1 MLPKVTS
8 EGLSFMS
15 NYCAYHRHNRHETSD
30 CMELKNQIQDL
41 IDDGI
46 IQISKLSSTRDST
59 LKKDKHHETKS
70 SNGSNATSTS
80 SNMPSPTKAS
90 NLSSMPPPKKAPNS
104 SAIDYVYL
112 QGLPL
117 KETQANLDLATSLSH
132 TSQTKDPKPSC
143 ATTPIIPTPT
153 STSLSLQEPTMQT
166 PHPTLSLE
174 LVSCQEDY
182 LNNEET
188 SVDQDQDSFIPFQIF
203 QDLVPPSQEPHS
215 SPSPISCTSTKQDH
229 DISST
234 IPKEIINDQE

>member
-1 MLPKVTS
+1 
-8 EGLSFMS
+8 
-15 NYCAYHRHNRHETSD
+15 
-30 CMELKNQIQDL
+30 MELKNQIQDL

-46 IQISKLSSTRDST
+46 IRITTEDST
-59 LKKDKHHETKS
+59 LKKDKHHKTKS

-90 NLSSMPPPKKAPNS
+90 KLSSIPPPNKTPTS
-104 SAIDYVYL
+104 PAIYDEYP
-112 QGLPL
+112 QELPL

-174 LVSCQEDY
+174 LV
-182 LNNEET
+182 
-188 SVDQDQDSFIPFQIF
+188 
-203 QDLVPPSQEPHS
+203 
-215 SPSPISCTSTKQDH
+215 
-229 DISST
+229 
-234 IPKEIINDQE
+234 